1 MAHESPKRIRNV
13 ALVGH
18 RGSGKTSVNE
28 ALLFEAGAINR
39 LGSVADG
46 STVSDSASDEKAR
59 EMSISASLS
68 SFRWADRKINLVDT
82 PGEPSFIADALA
94 ALRVVEGAVFV
105 VNGVMGVEVTTSRL
119 WERAAE
125 LGLART
131 VFVNMLDRE
140 RADFFRSLESLKQ
153 AFGPHVVATEIPIGR
168 EHELQGVVD
177 LIDMKAYRYD
187 GDGRDNC
194 SEIEIPEEL
203 RAQADEYREKL
214 MDEVAEVSDA
224 LMERYLEGEEIS
236 HEETVAALKKGVTEG
251 HLFPVTCG
259 AATRNL
265 GINRLLDA
273 FVEDLPS
280 PAKRGPIELDGV
292 TLEPD
297 ESKDMVA
304 FVFKTLADPYA
315 GRVNLFR
322 VYQGVLKHDSHAHNC
337 RAGAKERIGQLLVP
351 QGKDTEHAD
360 EFGPGD
366 IGAVAKLKE
375 THAGDVLASK
385 EMDIP
390 LKLPPMPRPVM
401 AFAIEAKAKGDE
413 EKMGQALRRL
423 QEEDPTIDFHRDS
436 ETGEQILAG
445 ITQIH
450 VEVIVDRMK
459 ERFGAEVEL
468 HSPHV
473 PYREAI
479 KGSAKSHAR
488 YKKQTGGRGQFAD
501 CHIEIAPGAEG
512 EGLEFVN
519 AIKGGVIP
527 GGFIPAVQKG
537 VVRGDALR
545 HRRRLSRPGREGHA
559 LRRPAP
565 LGRLLG
571 DGVQDRGIDGVQ
583 GRHGERHPDAD
594 GADHDRDGRGAGGV
608 RRRRDRRPQ
617 LPPRSAA
624 RNGAQGRSDRD
635 EGRGADGRD
644 ARLRTGPASDH
655 RRTGR
660 VLDGSR
666 PLRGGPRARGATGRA
681 GGAAGEGGR
690 RGLNYPWRREE
701 GASARSRRRQL
712 RCLRAHHPQG

>member
-46 STVSDSASDEKAR
+46 TTVSDSASDEKAR

-68 SFRWADRKINLVDT
+68 SFRWDERKINLIDT

-105 VNGVMGVEVTTSRL
+105 VNGVMGAEVTTSRL
-119 WERAAE
+119 WERASE
-125 LGLART
+125 LGLARLL
-131 VFVNMLDRE
+131 FVNMLDRE
-140 RADFFRSLESLKQ
+140 RADFFRALESLKQ
-153 AFGPHVVATEIPIGR
+153 AFGQHVVATEIPIGR
-168 EHELQGVVD
+168 EHELQGVID

-187 GDGRDNC
+187 GAARENC
-194 SEIEIPEEL
+194 EEIEIPDDL
-203 RAQADEYREKL
+203 RAQAEEYREKL
-214 MDEVAEVSDA
+214 MDEVAEVSEA

-236 HEETVAALKKGVTEG
+236 HEETVSALKQGVTDG
-251 HLFPVTCG
+251 QLFPVTCG

-280 PAKRGPIELDGV
+280 PAKRGTIDLDGV
-292 TLEPD
+292 ELEPD
-297 ESKDMVA
+297 ESNDMVA

-322 VYQGVLKHDSHAHNC
+322 VYQGVLAHDSQVHNC
-337 RAGAKERIGQLLVP
+337 RAHVKERIGQLLVP
-351 QGKDTEHAD
+351 QGKESEHAD

-375 THAGDVLASK
+375 THAGDVLAAK
-385 EMDIP
+385 DMECP
-390 LKLPPMPRPVM
+390 LRLPPMPRPVM

-413 EKMGQALRRL
+413 EKMGQAIRRL

-445 ITQIH
+445 LTQIH
-450 VEVIVDRMK
+450 VEVLVDRMK
-459 ERFGAEVEL
+459 DRFGAEVEL
-468 HSPHV
+468 HAPHV

-479 KGSAKSHAR
+479 KGSAKAHAR

-501 CHIEIAPGAEG
+501 CHIEIAPGPDG

-527 GGFIPAVQKG
+527 GGFIPAVEKG
-537 VVRGDALR
+537 VREAMRTGTVAGYPVQDVKVTLFDGQHHSVDSSEMAFKVAGSMAFKDAMERAQPTLMEPIMTVTVTVPEEYVGDVIGDLNSRRGR
-545 HRRRLSRPGREGHA
+545 
-559 LRRPAP
+559 P
-565 LGRLLG
+565 LGMEPKGNVTEIKAEVPMAEML
-571 DGVQDRGIDGVQ
+571 
-583 GRHGERHPDAD
+583 EYAPD
-594 GADHDRDGRGAGGV
+594 
-608 RRRRDRRPQ
+608 
-617 LPPRSAA
+617 
-624 RNGAQGRSDRD
+624 
-635 EGRGADGRD
+635 
-644 ARLRTGPASDH
+644 
-655 RRTGR
+655 
-660 VLDGSR
+660 
-666 PLRGGPRARGATGRA
+666 
-681 GGAAGEGGR
+681 
-690 RGLNYPWRREE
+690 
-701 GASARSRRRQL
+701 
-712 RCLRAHHPQG
+712 LRAITGGQGEYSMDLARYEEVPGHVAQQVVQQAQQEKEAVKA